1 MNSNRIDL
9 LRVLTTKIRVA
20 WTDQLATAVPGWN
33 LRLIRAMVREGSLH
47 IATQSLR
54 VVDVSDIPL
63 ASWHPPQ
70 VQPDIGRISYLGKR
84 RIRDSESQTIQ
95 LVWASRAATQI
106 VGGIGGRLRQPW
118 QVQHDLGVSS
128 VFFSLRRASPSA
140 ADEWISEDIYRR
152 DVVQDTSE
160 KIADGFCMSGGG
172 TIRQV
177 YEFVGDYSA
186 ARLREFHQ
194 YWSARQIPYEWR

>member
-1 MNSNRIDL
+1 MNRNRIDL
-9 LRVLTTKIRVA
+9 LRVLTKKIRVA
-20 WTDQLATAVPGWN
+20 RTEQLATAVPSWN

-47 IATQSLR
+47 TATHSLR
-54 VVDVSDIPL
+54 VVDVVDEPL
-63 ASWHPPQ
+63 AAWHPPLL
-70 VQPDIGRISYLGKR
+70 QPNIGRISYLGKR
-84 RIRDSESQTIQ
+84 RIRDSESKAVQ

-128 VFFSLRRASPSA
+128 VFFSLLRSSPST
-140 ADEWISEDIYRR
+140 ADEWISEDIFRR
-152 DVVQDTSE
+152 DVVQDANE
-160 KIADGFCMSGGG
+160 KIADGICISASG
-172 TIRQV
+172 TVRQV